1 MPLELSQTTATSSS
15 YVPAPL
21 CWYMDQLLAEARH
34 CDTVPCCRKRK
45 QNRHLPAP
53 PLGPCC
59 YHRDMA
65 GGRVVQ
71 RSFRKERGGCL
82 TAGARPDYVPAIHPA
97 STHENEE
104 ATPSTLATAPLRF
117 CVFLFVPMPLR
128 AFKRT
133 VVTVVQTRR
142 YRRLASRRCPR
153 RTGAGNPGVR
163 TRDSGS
169 ADLLHIQY
177 LFVRLMHRR

>member
-1 MPLELSQTTATSSS
+1 VPLELSQTTATSSS

-82 TAGARPDYVPAIHPA
+82 TAGARPDYVPAIHSA
-97 STHENEE
+97 SIHENEDSNTVD
-104 ATPSTLATAPLRF
+104 ASHGAITFLCLPLRSYAVA
-117 CVFLFVPMPLR
+117 CVQAHRGDCGADEAVPQAGIPALPPTHWR
-128 AFKRT
+128 WK
-133 VVTVVQTRR
+133 
-142 YRRLASRRCPR
+142 PR
-153 RTGAGNPGVR
+153 RAH
-163 TRDSGS
+163 SG
-169 ADLLHIQY
+169 
-177 LFVRLMHRR
+177 